1 MRLENPRKP
10 QESKVLKFVNL
21 AGTAVMLNLVFL
33 LACLPVVTIGP
44 ALCGLYSGVRYMIRE
59 EGPVR
64 GFWEGFKTRFF
75 RMTVAGVIFT
85 AIMVYF
91 TIIIN
96 GAYNTWQEEGVF
108 RDVVIHAIPALVPM
122 MLLAALVPLNVYI
135 PYGVTDW
142 LRNGVNLVFAA
153 PLWVLL
159 GGLMILAPVI
169 CLIFASDILL
179 LAALVFVGF
188 WYVLTAFVSTLLLKD
203 SLVKMLTEYR
213 KENPEE

>member
-1 MRLENPRKP
+1 MRLDTQRQPR
-10 QESKVLKFVNL
+10 ESKVMKFVNL
-21 AGTAVMLNLVFL
+21 AGTAVMLNLLFL
-33 LACLPVVTIGP
+33 VACLPVVTIGP

-64 GFWEGFKTRFF
+64 GFWEGFKTRFL
-75 RMTVAGVIFT
+75 RMSVAGVIFT
-85 AIMVYF
+85 AIMAYF

-108 RDVVIHAIPALVPM
+108 RDVVIHSIPAIVPM

-142 LRNGVNLVFAA
+142 LRNGVNLAFAA

-159 GGLMILAPVI
+159 GGLMLLAPVI

-179 LAALVFVGF
+179 LSAMVFVGF
-188 WYVLTAFVSTLLLKD
+188 WFTLTAFVSTLLLKD

-213 KENPEE
+213 EENPEE

>member
-1 MRLENPRKP
+1 MRLDTQRQPR
-10 QESKVLKFVNL
+10 ESKVMKFVNL
-21 AGTAVMLNLVFL
+21 AGTAVMLNLLFL
-33 LACLPVVTIGP
+33 VACLPVVTIGP

-59 EGPVR
+59 EGAVR
-64 GFWEGFKTRFF
+64 GFWEGFKTRFL
-75 RMTVAGVIFT
+75 RMSVAGVIFA
-85 AIMVYF
+85 AIMAYF

-108 RDVVIHAIPALVPM
+108 RDVVIHSIPAIVPM

-135 PYGVTDW
+135 PYGVADW
-142 LRNGVNLVFAA
+142 LRNGVNLAFVA

-159 GGLMILAPVI
+159 GGLMLLAPVI

-179 LAALVFVGF
+179 LSAMVFVGF
-188 WYVLTAFVSTLLLKD
+188 WFTMTAFVSTLLLKD

-213 KENPEE
+213 EENPEE